1 MATVTLDA
9 TETTITVGL
18 LFSGLTGTT
27 IDARIQGP
35 AAIGVGPAPVVMTL
49 TGFPSGVTAGTY
61 VSPSLPITA
70 AQVGNLEAGLLYVVI
85 STTTSPA
92 GEVRGQLGAAP

>member
-1 MATVTLDA
+1 
-9 TETTITVGL
+9 
-18 LFSGLTGTT
+18 
-27 IDARIQGP
+27 
-35 AAIGVGPAPVVMTL
+35 
-49 TGFPSGVTAGTY
+49 VTAGTY